1 MIQCPVLERPKL
13 SGKLAGQTTGNLLQF
28 FLGSSTHP
36 RTITGEGL
44 LGQVGKR
51 PLDVGPPK
59 PFRTSGTV
67 PNLVKP
73 SQTLP
78 NRHKPPET
86 VQSLP
91 QIHKIWQTLPNPSSP
106 PKHHQNLPNPHL
118 IFLLVLFLL
127 IFHCPNL
134 FGPSMSVSS
143 EVGIP

>member
-1 MIQCPVLERPKL
+1 MPCF
-13 SGKLAGQTTGNLLQF
+13 GKAEIVWKIGWPDNWQF
-28 FLGSSTHP
+28 FYNFSWGPVRTVAPLMVKGCLAEWKSNRSTWARPNPP
-36 RTITGEGL
+36 RMSDTL
-44 LGQVGKR
+44 
-51 PLDVGPPK
+51 
-59 PFRTSGTV
+59 

-78 NRHKPPET
+78 NRHKPPQT

-91 QIHKIWQTLPNPSSP
+91 QIHKVWQTLPNPSSP

-127 IFHCPNL
+127 IFHYPNL
-134 FGPSMSVSS
+134 FGPSMNISS